1 MHSTALAALAA
12 LVLLPLVALQG
23 TPPPAPAGQ
32 DPAGQKPV
40 PAEPKLPSRTKR
52 VSEADRVRAE
62 VLGVW
67 QLDRTELGG
76 RSYVGGDCG
85 GYLTVVPEYATLIA
99 RLAEPLQGRPN
110 LEDQAFT
117 AGTYRWS
124 YDDSRLQFTLQTLL
138 HGSDIDDP
146 EGHVLYE
153 APGSRR
159 DYDIIVSGNDLTLT
173 RAGGQTRM
181 FFRRLTRGIPPAPKD
196 DAAPAASP
204 AGSTPPAKK

>member
-12 LVLLPLVALQG
+12 LVLLPLAALQS
-23 TPPPAPAGQ
+23 TPSPAVQ
-32 DPAGQKPV
+32 EPAGQKPA

-52 VSEADRVRAE
+52 VSESDRIRAE

-67 QLDRTELGG
+67 QLDRTELAG
-76 RSYVGGDCG
+76 RSYVGADCT
-85 GYLTVVPEYATLIA
+85 GYLTVVPEYATLVA

-110 LEDQAFT
+110 LADQGFT

-124 YDDSRLQFTLQTLL
+124 YDDSRLQFSLQTLL
-138 HGSDIDDP
+138 HGSDFDDP
-146 EGHVLYE
+146 DGLVIYE

-159 DYDIIVSGNDLTLT
+159 DYEIIVAGNDLTLT

-196 DAAPAASP
+196 DAAPT
-204 AGSTPPAKK
+204 AGTGAPTPPAKK